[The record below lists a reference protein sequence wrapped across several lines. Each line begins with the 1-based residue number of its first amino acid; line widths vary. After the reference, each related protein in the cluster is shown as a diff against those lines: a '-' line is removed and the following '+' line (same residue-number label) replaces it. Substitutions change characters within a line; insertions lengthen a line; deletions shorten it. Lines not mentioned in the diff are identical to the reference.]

1 MLARIRKG
9 LARTIRQRRLPLRVL
24 PTIAL
29 GMMVQAAGEM
39 AGYAAGV
46 SAKASRRYD
55 EYEVRQLSYTDWHSR

>member
-1 MLARIRKG
+1 
-9 LARTIRQRRLPLRVL
+9 
-24 PTIAL
+24 
-29 GMMVQAAGEM
+29 MMVQAAGEM